1 MLRFAMAPEGRN
13 GGELGARIARA
24 LADRGDVLD
33 AYLFGSRARGDA
45 AAHSDVDVAVYV
57 DERRSPAAPFG
68 VAADIASVLMSA
80 LGESRVDVV
89 VLNHAPPLLYHRVV
103 RDGIRVLARDVAA
116 ATTREGRALSRFCDY
131 VPQLAK
137 IDAARR
143 AASGR

>member
-1 MLRFAMAPEGRN
+1 
-13 GGELGARIARA
+13 
-24 LADRGDVLD
+24 
-33 AYLFGSRARGDA
+33 
-45 AAHSDVDVAVYV
+45 
-57 DERRSPAAPFG
+57 
-68 VAADIASVLMSA
+68 
-80 LGESRVDVV
+80 
-89 VLNHAPPLLYHRVV
+89 V